1 MEATCFLPS
10 ISDLSSGMMHIVFSV
25 LVLYVGI
32 LILLLIGLQK
42 IAARGVHQGEKIHFV
57 TVVVAFRN
65 ELENLPTL
73 LNCLGRQ
80 NYSSFEV
87 ILVDDHSSDDGFEL
101 ASEWC
106 RQHSSFKVI
115 RQEGTGKKA
124 AITEG
129 VLAAKGDIILTT
141 DADCSFSENWISEVN
156 TPFGD
161 PRIKLVFGPVHL
173 RSGGKFFGRIQQME
187 FASVIGTG
195 MAAYGLGHAL
205 YCNGANMAYRKEAFL
220 EVEGFAGSDH
230 IASGDDQFVL
240 KKIRERFPSGVFLL
254 NSDDAL
260 VSAAPQPTF
269 RGFVQQ
275 RLRWAGKW
283 RAGLSV
289 AGKIAAVSIVVIQC
303 FVLMAWGMIL
313 AGSIYPPLVLILGIK
328 MLLEYILISSVPTTS
343 SKRASAGTF
352 FILQFLYPPYVVLIG
367 VLSNFVGFVWKGRRH
382 APRPAVRH

>member
-1 MEATCFLPS
+1 
-10 ISDLSSGMMHIVFSV
+10 MMYIVSSV

-42 IAARGVHQGEKIHFV
+42 IAARGVYQGDKIHFV
-57 TVVVAFRN
+57 TVVVAFRD

-73 LNCLGRQ
+73 LDCLGRQ

-106 RQHSSFKVI
+106 REHSRFKVM
-115 RQEGTGKKA
+115 RQPGTGKKA

-129 VLAAKGDIILTT
+129 VRAAKGEIILTT

-156 TPFGD
+156 KPFGD

-173 RSGGKFFGRIQQME
+173 RSGDTFFGRIQQME

-240 KKIRERFPSGVFLL
+240 KKIRDRFPSSVFLL

-269 RGFVQQ
+269 SSFVQQ

-283 RAGLSV
+283 RSGLSV
-289 AGKIAAVSIVVIQC
+289 AGKVAAVSIVAIQC
-303 FVLMAWGMIL
+303 FVLMAWWMIL
-313 AGSIYPPLVLILGIK
+313 EGSVYPSVVLLLGVK
-328 MLLEYILISSVPTTS
+328 MLLEYILISSVPTRS
-343 SKRASAGTF
+343 NKRASAGTF
-352 FILQFLYPPYVVLIG
+352 FILQFFYPPYVVLIG
-367 VLSNFVGFVWKGRRH
+367 ILSNFVGFVWKGRRH
-382 APRPAVRH
+382 SPRPAVRL